1 MVQENRN
8 PGLTDIDDSLLIVID
23 VQEAFLNKLEKG
35 HAQLIVN
42 RIQWLVKAAAQLHVP
57 IMATAENKK
66 TLGGIIPEI
75 SQFFPPKTLEHDKV
89 YFGLTG
95 HSRIL
100 ADVKQFGKQTAV
112 LVGLE
117 TDVCVMQSAI
127 GLLQQGFRVVALSD
141 ATASPGPCHE
151 AGLLRMQNAGV
162 IISTVKG
169 LFYEWARKAG
179 FAHESLDA
187 DLLENPPRGIFL

>member
-1 MVQENRN
+1 MTQENRN
-8 PGLTDIDDSLLIVID
+8 PGLTDLDDSLLIVID
-23 VQEAFLNKLEKG
+23 AQEAFLEKLEKG
-35 HAQLIVN
+35 HAQLIIS

-66 TLGGIIPEI
+66 KLGGTVPEI
-75 SQFFPPKTLEHDKV
+75 SQFFPPKTQEHDKV

-100 ADVKQFGKQTAV
+100 ADVKQFGKQTVV

-127 GLLQQGFRVVALSD
+127 GLLQHGFRVVALSD

-169 LFYEWARKAG
+169 LFYEWTRKAG
-179 FAHESLDA
+179 FAHETLDA
-187 DLLENPPRGIFL
+187 DLLENPPPGIYL